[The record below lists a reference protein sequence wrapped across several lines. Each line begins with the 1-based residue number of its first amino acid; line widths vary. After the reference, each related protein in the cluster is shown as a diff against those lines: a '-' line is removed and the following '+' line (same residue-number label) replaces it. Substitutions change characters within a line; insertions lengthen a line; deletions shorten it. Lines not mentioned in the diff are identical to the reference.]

1 MIADELDITTEQLNS
16 TKRLI
21 IYVNCRSYDE
31 VISTFSFSAE
41 QASML
46 QELMRPELQAY
57 FMSLAGILQ
66 PDPISAE
73 QIRQIRE
80 SLPADL
86 TIRQTQVAEEA
97 LSLVGKVDY
106 FWGGK
111 STAIGWDDRW
121 GTPTKVTAPGST
133 TTGTVRP
140 FGLDCSGYAAWVY
153 INAGIPADR
162 IKDVFGTH
170 TSTQWQYSVPIS
182 WDQAQ
187 ISDLAFYAVPGTTKN
202 NHVGIIVGIDQDGD
216 YLIAHCSSGQN
227 GVVVDLAKNTGFRY
241 IRRPVCILTDLRVR
255 N

>member
-1 MIADELDITTEQLNS
+1 
-16 TKRLI
+16 
-21 IYVNCRSYDE
+21 
-31 VISTFSFSAE
+31 
-41 QASML
+41 ML
-46 QELMRPELQAY
+46 QELMRPEYQSY
-57 FMSLAGILQ
+57 FISLAGIVQ

-86 TIRQTQVAEEA
+86 AIRQTQVNKAA
-97 LSLVGKVDY
+97 LSLVGKVEY

-111 STAIGWDDRW
+111 STAIGWDERW
-121 GTPTKVTAPGST
+121 GMLTRVTAPGSR

-162 IKDVFGTH
+162 IKEVFGTH

-187 ISDLAFYAVPGTTKN
+187 IGDLVFYAVPGTTKN
-202 NHVGIIVGIDQDGD
+202 NHVGVIVGIDQSGD
-216 YLIAHCSSGQN
+216 YLIAHCSSSQN
-227 GVVVDLAKNTGFRY
+227 GVVVDLASDTGFRY
-241 IRRPVCILTDLRVR
+241 IRRPVCIQ
-255 N
+255 